1 MTAISATFSRNALRW
16 LEYIAYPAAAGAA
29 FAILSLGVV
38 TWLPA
43 AAAMAHALQSWRVD
57 SDSRCFTGVFRAW
70 RLYWRALLP
79 HSIASTAALVL
90 LGLDIAFLVGRRE
103 PVAFLLLAVQAGIL
117 AAFAIYHLALAVV
130 AAQEPTRTVAQW
142 RRAALAFGFGSV
154 NRGTALLGAAIA
166 APILTIVVPLGPV
179 LLGTTLPVLVALSIS
194 ERESR

>member
-1 MTAISATFSRNALRW
+1 MTTISANFSRTALRW

-43 AAAMAHALQSWRVD
+43 AAAMAHALHRWRVD
-57 SDSRCFTGVFRAW
+57 DDSRCFTGVFRAW
-70 RLYWRALLP
+70 RLYWRELLP
-79 HSIASTAALVL
+79 HSIASTAVLALL
-90 LGLDIAFLVGRRE
+90 ALDIVFLSGRAE

-117 AAFAIYHLALAVV
+117 GAFVIYHLALAVV
-130 AAQEPTRTVAQW
+130 AAQQPARSVPQW
-142 RRAALAFGFGSV
+142 RRSALAFGFGSV

-166 APILTIVVPLGPV
+166 APILTVVVPLGPV